1 MIREATDEELG
12 PQTRGYVLGVARHH
26 LELIGELLHSGNKR
40 QLAQL
45 LEALPWRHAL
55 VLLDG
60 IVLGLGH
67 PPEMVGGELDTVG
80 GKRTLTLEELVTL
93 VEPIQGSRS
102 HRR

>member
-1 MIREATDEELG
+1 
-12 PQTRGYVLGVARHH
+12 
-26 LELIGELLHSGNKR
+26 
-40 QLAQL
+40 
-45 LEALPWRHAL
+45 
-55 VLLDG
+55 LLDG